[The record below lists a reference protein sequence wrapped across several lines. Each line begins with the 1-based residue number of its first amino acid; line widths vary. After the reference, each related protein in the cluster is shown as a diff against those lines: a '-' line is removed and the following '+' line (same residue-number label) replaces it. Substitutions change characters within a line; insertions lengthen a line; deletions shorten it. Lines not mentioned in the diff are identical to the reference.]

1 MGTGEFNAG
10 GTLPWTRPASHPGG
24 ISRVSL
30 QKPEIISGLMGHLA
44 RMQTLPLRYNSIQRL
59 NTSMHELVSLTLSAI
74 VRKFSRSLFFNSSR
88 SALVPE
94 PGMKEKRPCLYIKSK

>member
-10 GTLPWTRPASHPGG
+10 GTLPWTRPASHTGES
-24 ISRVSL
+24 SRVMR

-44 RMQTLPLRYNSIQRL
+44 PVQTLPLRYNSIQRL